1 MQKLASGF
9 AVLVLAGG
17 LPQAPRQTDPGLIV
31 RAVRFFRPDQER
43 TRVKALVQI
52 PYTILRPAENSA
64 RGGGYTSSVR
74 VSDSTGLTLFR
85 QAWNSRVSDAGAQ
98 DAYTVEID
106 DFMVAPGKYRLD
118 VAVQDSIS
126 GHSARDGAEFR
137 ALSDSDA
144 ASDLL
149 IAPQIRQA
157 SPDDTVPRLGEFR
170 TGNNLVTAVAQ
181 VRLTPTRPSVYYL
194 LEAYAD
200 SATPGTMSVAIRDS
214 ARAVLVQTPPVAVTV
229 NHGGSVLK
237 GQLDLSGLPEGR
249 YTMVAS
255 LKQGTRVIERSAEFT
270 MAGLSETLERE
281 AVRTQA
287 NKVTD
292 EGYFNAMTLPQ
303 LDSAKAPLIYLAD
316 AGELSAWSN
325 GLSLSAKRRLLS
337 EFWQKRDP
345 TPDTPVNE
353 RREQFYQAIAYANR
367 SYREGGR
374 KTVPG
379 WRSDRGRIYARLGGP
394 DEVLDRPNQG
404 RAPRYIVWRYTRAR
418 GNFYIFADRTGFGAY
433 QLIYSDDLREPGQ
446 PDWDRTLG
454 RDAVGDVSQFLN
466 IDLFAAI
473 RKQDLTP
480 RQRF

>member
-1 MQKLASGF
+1 MQNLASGF
-9 AVLVLAGG
+9 AVLALAGA
-17 LPQAPRQTDPGLIV
+17 LPQAPRQADPGLVV
-31 RAVRFFRPDQER
+31 RTVRFFRPDQER

-52 PYTILRPAENSA
+52 PYTLLRPGDSPA
-64 RGGGYTSSVR
+64 RAGGYTVSVR

-85 QAWNSRVSDAGAQ
+85 QAWNSRVSDAGAE
-98 DAYTVEID
+98 DAYTVEIV

-118 VAVQDSIS
+118 VAVKDSIS
-126 GHSARDGAEFR
+126 GNGVSAGEDFR

-149 IAPQIRQA
+149 IAPQMRQA
-157 SPDDTVPRLGEFR
+157 SPDDTVPRPGEFR

-181 VRLTPTRPSVYYL
+181 LQLTPTRPSVYYL

-200 SATPGTMSVAIRDS
+200 STTPGTMSVAIQDS
-214 ARAVLVQTPPVAVTV
+214 TRAVLVQTPPVAVTV

-255 LKQGTRVIERSAEFT
+255 LKQGSQVIERSAEFS
-270 MAGLSETLERE
+270 MAGLSVTLERE
-281 AVRTQA
+281 AARMQTDQ
-287 NKVTD
+287 VTD
-292 EGYFNAMTLPQ
+292 QGYFAAMTPAQ

-316 AGELSAWSN
+316 DGELSAWN
-325 GLSLSAKRRLLS
+325 RDLSLGAKRRLLS

-345 TPDTPVNE
+345 TANTPANE
-353 RREQFYQAIAYANR
+353 RREQFYQAIAYANQT
-367 SYREGGR
+367 YREGGR

-379 WRSDRGRIYARLGGP
+379 WRSDRGRIFARLGVP
-394 DEVLDRPNQG
+394 DEVLDRPSQ
-404 RAPRYIVWRYTRAR
+404 RTAPRYLVWRYTQGR

-433 QLIYSDDLREPGQ
+433 QLIYSDDRREPGQ

-454 RDAVGDVSQFLN
+454 RDAVGDVSEFLN
-466 IDLFAAI
+466 IDLFAAV
-473 RKQDLTP
+473 RKQDLNP
-480 RQRF
+480 ARRF